1 MTRMAHAQTE
11 PKITRRRDVSAQVSP
26 LAYRIESAAAA
37 LGVGRSKVFKM
48 IKDGEIP
55 ARKIGGSTVILRED
69 LEAYLAST
77 PIAEATK
84 AAQSV
89 IK

>member
-1 MTRMAHAQTE
+1 VPERAT
-11 PKITRRRDVSAQVSP
+11 P

-37 LGVGRSKVFKM
+37 IGVGRSKVFRM

-69 LEAYLAST
+69 LEAFLAST
-77 PIAEATK
+77 PFVEATK

-89 IK
+89 NK